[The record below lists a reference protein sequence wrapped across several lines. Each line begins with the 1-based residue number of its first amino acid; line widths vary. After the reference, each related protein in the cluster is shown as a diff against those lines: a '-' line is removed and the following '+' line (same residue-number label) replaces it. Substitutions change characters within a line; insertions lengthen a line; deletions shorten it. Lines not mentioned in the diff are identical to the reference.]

1 MLKKYFEAVAEQ
13 KSGRVVDI
21 LKSRIERKFDEKV
34 YVQHGTMLIE
44 KQGEGVV
51 YGTMFMLDDAKHAF
65 RLNWKTNNQSTHI
78 DSIDFWLSPAVNPQ
92 FTANT
97 SNLSIAEV
105 VTLIDEVLNN
115 GKKGKVTLITIA
127 DAGDEEVPFHETTD
141 FFEMARTPDP
151 NSLSARYKKAK
162 EAGDTALM
170 KQLSAEYRAQK
181 SGKVVNV
188 TSAPSEQLAAKEPD
202 EWSDLFDEPLNA
214 KEIFSLMEDA
224 IKKVKA
230 GTNKSILITGDPGIG
245 KTYTVKQELK
255 GVNHQ
260 FFTGAITSASALY
273 KVLFINNDP
282 DKIIVF
288 DDLDS
293 LLDDR
298 DCVNMLKGALDS
310 GKETEIAYLS
320 NNTVPPLFYETILK
334 YDQIDDIPEE
344 VINQLLKQ
352 KIDISAMLSSKNAQA
367 VWDVY
372 RLRASS
378 PTKGNAILP
387 NRFNFDGR
395 VIFISNKYLHQI
407 PGAIKSRAMTVEISL
422 SLDEIVKRIEG
433 VMPHMEITGASE
445 AHKREALKF
454 IKDKVVP
461 SKRVEKM
468 DFRTFTDIVKFAV
481 SDAPTNV
488 WQRWAAVSIMQ
499 KYASGAGRK
508 GDKR

>member
-21 LKSRIERKFDEKV
+21 LKSRIERKFNEKV

-44 KQGEGVV
+44 KEGQGVV

-65 RLNWKTNNQSTHI
+65 RLNWKTNNQSAHI
-78 DSIDFWLSPAVNPQ
+78 DSIDFWLAPAVNPQ

-97 SNLSIAEV
+97 SDLNITEV
-105 VTLIDEVLNN
+105 VTLIDEVIHN
-115 GKKGKVTLITIA
+115 GRKGKVQLVTTSP
-127 DAGDEEVPFHETTD
+127 DEEPITEE
-141 FFEMARTPDP
+141 FFTEMARTADP
-151 NSLSARYKKAK
+151 NSLSARYKRAK

-181 SGKVVNV
+181 SGKTVNV
-188 TSAPSEQLAAKEPD
+188 SSAPAEKLPAKEPD
-202 EWSDLFDEPLNA
+202 EWSELFDEPLNS
-214 KEIFSLMEDA
+214 KEIFALMEDA
-224 IKKVKA
+224 IKKVKD
-230 GTNKSILITGDPGIG
+230 GINKSILITGDPGIG
-245 KTYTVKQELK
+245 KTFTVKNELK
-255 GVNHQ
+255 GTNHQ

-273 KVLFINNDP
+273 KVLFVNNDP
-282 DKIIVF
+282 NKIIVF

-310 GKETEIAYLS
+310 GKETEISYLS
-320 NNTVPPLFYETILK
+320 NNTVDPLLYETILK
-334 YDQIDDIPEE
+334 YELVEDIPQD
-344 VINQLLKQ
+344 VIDELLK
-352 KIDISAMLSSKNAQA
+352 KKVNIEAMLSSQHAQK
-367 VWDVY
+367 VWEVQ
-372 RLRASS
+372 RIRASS

-407 PGAIKSRAMTVEISL
+407 PGAIKSRAMTVEVSL

-433 VMPHMEITGASE
+433 VMKYIEITGASE
-445 AHKREALKF
+445 SHKREALKF

-468 DFRTFTDIVKFAV
+468 DFRTFTDVVKFAM
-481 SDAPTNV
+481 SDSPV
-488 WQRWAAVSIMQ
+488 EIWHRWAAVSIMQ
-499 KYASGAGRK
+499 KYQSGEGHK
-508 GDKR
+508 GAKR